1 MSEIKEAQRRED
13 MDPAYQWDLSSIY
26 ASDED
31 FEADLANFSQAL
43 DRLAPYQGHL
53 HEGEDQ
59 VIAALELLLEISRR
73 LEVIYVYAHLKHDQ
87 DTTNAKY
94 LDYNK
99 QASALLT
106 EVSSA
111 LSWFEPEVLALDDE
125 ALGRLAE
132 REDYGQFF
140 KELRDQKAH
149 VLDPDLEEALAA
161 AGEIFSSPGRI
172 FSMINNADLTFEPVE
187 RADGQ
192 TISLTHGSYGR
203 LLEHSDRNL
212 RRQAFHNLYQGYEG
226 LIHTLAENM
235 SNNVK
240 SHNYKAKLRHYDS
253 ARQSALAQNHIPEA
267 VYDRLV
273 EKVNDHLGDFH
284 DYLNFRK
291 DQLALDKMQMYDLYT
306 PLAGQAPISFTFEEA
321 KDLTKKALAPLGQT
335 YLADLDQA
343 FEEGW
348 IDVYENIGKR
358 SGAYSSG
365 AYDTKPYVL
374 LNWQDSL
381 SDVYTLVHELG
392 HSMHSYYTRKHQA
405 YVYGDYSI
413 FLAEIAST
421 TNENLLT
428 EYLLATVE
436 DPATRIYIL
445 NQYLDSVKGTL
456 FRQTQFAEF
465 EQWMH
470 EAAASGRSLTAETLN
485 QAYFEL
491 NQRYYGS
498 AVDWEDKTIAME
510 WARIP
515 HFYYNFYVYQYAT
528 GFSAANS
535 LADRIS
541 RGEEGAVSAYLAYLS
556 AGSSDYPIAVMQ
568 RAGVD
573 MTQGDYLDSAF
584 DQFKSRLA
592 ELKQL
597 MSE

>member
-1 MSEIKEAQRRED
+1 MSEIKEAQARET

-26 ASDED
+26 AQDED
-31 FEADLANFSQAL
+31 FEKDLANFSQHL
-43 DRLAPYQGHL
+43 DRLAPYQRQL

-59 VIAALELLLEISRR
+59 VISALEVLLEISRQLER
-73 LEVIYVYAHLKHDQ
+73 LYVYAHLKHDQ

-94 LDYNK
+94 LDYNNK
-99 QASALLT
+99 ASGLLT

-111 LSWFEPEVLALDDE
+111 LSWFEPEVLALPDDS
-125 ALGRLAE
+125 LDRLAE

-149 VLDPDLEEALAA
+149 VLDPDLEKALAA

-172 FSMINNADLTFEPVE
+172 FSMINNADLTFDPVE
-187 RADGQ
+187 AADGQ
-192 TISLTHGSYGR
+192 KISLTHGSYGR

-253 ARQSALAQNHIPEA
+253 AREAALAQNHIPVA
-267 VYDRLV
+267 VYERLV

-291 DQLALDKMQMYDLYT
+291 DQLGLKKMQMYDLYT
-306 PLAGQAPISFTFEEA
+306 PLAGEAPIRFTFEEA
-321 KDLTKKALAPLGQT
+321 KDLTRKALAPLGQA
-335 YLADLDQA
+335 YLADLEQA

-381 SDVYTLVHELG
+381 NDVYTLVHELG
-392 HSMHSYYTRKHQA
+392 HSMHSYYTRKHQP

-436 DPATRIYIL
+436 DTETRIYIL

-470 EAAASGRSLTAETLN
+470 EEAAAGRSLTAETLN

-498 AVDWEDKTIAME
+498 AVDPEDKTIAME

-528 GFSAANS
+528 GFSAANR
-535 LADRIS
+535 LAERIS
-541 RGEEGAVSAYLAYLS
+541 RGEEGAVSAYLSYLS
-556 AGSSDYPIAVMQ
+556 AGSSDYPIQVMQ

-584 DQFKSRLA
+584 DQFKTRLQ

-597 MSE
+597 MA